1 MEFNKKYQSVYI
13 YPGPTSNREAGEI
26 FFRANKLFFKSE
38 NIQLELNFSDIQITL
53 AGNNKN
59 LVFFNSKSN
68 PDLSLYTSDL
78 KVLKDPELQ
87 NDFRLKEQLGKAK
100 TVRNKILIG
109 ILSFAAIIIL
119 LISSVFIFKSQIV
132 RSIANKV
139 PIEWEQEMGDK
150 LFNTLSLQYKFIK
163 NDSLDSIFRIHSN
176 FLIKEAENAGY
187 KLDFYF
193 VNDPTINAFALPGG
207 KIVIQS
213 GLVENA
219 DSWEE
224 LFGVVG
230 HEMAHVTCRH
240 HVRGLINNLGL
251 FVILSTLIGDIGGIS
266 GTLINTGGELAS
278 LSRSREFEYE
288 ADEKGMEYL
297 LNAKVNPNGM
307 ITFFEK
313 LKKEQPLDSA
323 LQGVEIPDFL
333 STHPNTDARIQKL
346 KTSVDQLSNADY
358 VKISYDYNQFKEL
371 LTLSK

>member
-26 FFRANKLFFKSE
+26 YFRANKLFFKSD

-68 PDLSLYTSDL
+68 PDLSLYSSDL
-78 KVLKDPELQ
+78 KILKDPELQ
-87 NDFRLKEQLGKAK
+87 NDFRLKADLGKAK
-100 TVRNKILIG
+100 STRQRILIG
-109 ILSFAAIIIL
+109 IFSFFAVFIL
-119 LISSVFIFKSQIV
+119 LISSVFIFKSKIV

-163 NDSLDSIFRIHSN
+163 NDTLDSIFRIQSA

-193 VNDPTINAFALPGG
+193 VNDATINAFALPGG

-278 LSRSREFEYE
+278 LSGSREFEYE
-288 ADEKGMEYL
+288 ADEKGLEYL
-297 LNAKVNPNGM
+297 LNANVNPEGM

-313 LKKEQPLDSA
+313 LKNETKLDSA
-323 LQGVEIPDFL
+323 LAGVEIPDFL
-333 STHPNTDARIQKL
+333 STHPNTEDRIIKL
-346 KTSVDQLSNADY
+346 KTNIDQLENKEY
-358 VKISYDYNQFKEL
+358 VKIPFDFKQFKEIL
-371 LTLSK
+371 IQSK